1 VNRMNFPSLALLKG
15 GDARTHETA
24 LSEDPTAQNRAAGW
38 TRSLSLRLAVM
49 LSIAMVPLGL
59 IAVDQTV
66 RLQKEVNTSN
76 NLSLQALT
84 AEFAQEEREIIKSA
98 FASAETLA
106 LSVPEIA
113 HDLSRC
119 SSLMR
124 RFISTTDARYSFAGF
139 LPQDGVMACASSG
152 GTIDYS
158 ENPDFPD
165 WMRRPKREIRVNS
178 YGPVAGSAVLI
189 ISEPVFASTGVFL
202 GNQIIHVPHDRID
215 QQFQTKLGDR
225 PLDLVTVSAEGE
237 ILSASGARETAL
249 ERLPIDLT
257 LSELI
262 SIHDGQIE
270 AKNAA
275 GEVRLFS
282 IVPILSDAFY
292 VIGSWDPEG
301 ISLAQETSALRYL
314 FLTPALFPI
323 LMWLVSLVL
332 IYVALDHQ
340 VVRHL
345 RVIGLQM
352 RQFASSRVLPDVQ
365 TNGLM
370 PHELEVIQNQF
381 TYVAEKLLHD
391 EAHLFDAMHDKDVL
405 LKELHHRVKNNLQ
418 LISSII
424 SMQMRRTRNQVTAA
438 ALKTVNQRVTSMA
451 TVHQTLYQASE
462 LGQVQA
468 NDLLRDVVR
477 PLTELAPTTAPV
489 PKIDITLDPVVLYPD
504 QAVPLAL
511 LTVEA
516 ATNALKY
523 LGVDKAGNRWVR
535 VSLTTI
541 EDGRV
546 CLMISNSTNDETD
559 FEDEGTGLG
568 SQLIRGFAR
577 QLECSPEITEGE
589 DSYAISVTFD
599 TLPFDSEDTGKTGI
613 DDED

>member
-1 VNRMNFPSLALLKG
+1 MNRMNFPSLALLKG
-15 GDARTHETA
+15 GDARTHETS

-66 RLQKEVNTSN
+66 RLQKEVNSSN

-282 IVPILSDAFY
+282 IVPILSDTFY

-314 FLTPALFPI
+314 FDTCAL
-323 LMWLVSLVL
+323 S
-332 IYVALDHQ
+332 H
-340 VVRHL
+340 
-345 RVIGLQM
+345 
-352 RQFASSRVLPDVQ
+352 PDVARQ
-365 TNGLM
+365 PGADLCGAGSSGCAA
-370 PHELEVIQNQF
+370 PARDRI
-381 TYVAEKLLHD
+381 A
-391 EAHLFDAMHDKDVL
+391 DAPICKFPC
-405 LKELHHRVKNNLQ
+405 
-418 LISSII
+418 
-424 SMQMRRTRNQVTAA
+424 TARCA
-438 ALKTVNQRVTSMA
+438 DQRV
-451 TVHQTLYQASE
+451 
-462 LGQVQA
+462 
-468 NDLLRDVVR
+468 D
-477 PLTELAPTTAPV
+477 
-489 PKIDITLDPVVLYPD
+489 
-504 QAVPLAL
+504 
-511 LTVEA
+511 A
-516 ATNALKY
+516 A
-523 LGVDKAGNRWVR
+523 
-535 VSLTTI
+535 
-541 EDGRV
+541 
-546 CLMISNSTNDETD
+546 
-559 FEDEGTGLG
+559 
-568 SQLIRGFAR
+568 
-577 QLECSPEITEGE
+577 
-589 DSYAISVTFD
+589 
-599 TLPFDSEDTGKTGI
+599 
-613 DDED
+613 